1 MPLSRLFL
9 GSLYY
14 HIFLEDSIQL
24 SLTQTIDNMPC
35 TTDFQKR
42 TISCDY
48 DLLPRTIISL
58 LRFHSP
64 FHSSKVMF
72 IHCTLLTL
80 IAVFQVVPI
89 PLPVKYYG
97 YIFIHISSLML
108 TMSISIKYP
117 SVIIFRMRIAVQCFS
132 DITIHN
138 LLTPYL
144 SLINIKEWQ
153 FLFSRSKLFERR
165 ILIMCIAKQ

>member
-1 MPLSRLFL
+1 MGKNMSLYYNLNGGCWETCVVGFVCVPLSCLFL

-24 SLTQTIDNMPC
+24 SLTQTIDSMPC

-42 TISCDY
+42 TISCYY

-72 IHCTLLTL
+72 IHCTLFTL
-80 IAVFQVVPI
+80 MAVFQVVSI
-89 PLPVKYYG
+89 PLPLKY
-97 YIFIHISSLML
+97 
-108 TMSISIKYP
+108 
-117 SVIIFRMRIAVQCFS
+117 
-132 DITIHN
+132 
-138 LLTPYL
+138 
-144 SLINIKEWQ
+144 
-153 FLFSRSKLFERR
+153 
-165 ILIMCIAKQ
+165 

>member
-14 HIFLEDSIQL
+14 NIFLEDSIQL
-24 SLTQTIDNMPC
+24 SLTQTFDNMPC

-42 TISCDY
+42 TISCLY
-48 DLLPRTIISL
+48 EYLLRKIISF

-80 IAVFQVVPI
+80 IAVFQAVST
-89 PLPVKYYG
+89 PLPV
-97 YIFIHISSLML
+97 
-108 TMSISIKYP
+108 
-117 SVIIFRMRIAVQCFS
+117 
-132 DITIHN
+132 
-138 LLTPYL
+138 
-144 SLINIKEWQ
+144 
-153 FLFSRSKLFERR
+153 
-165 ILIMCIAKQ
+165 

>member
-24 SLTQTIDNMPC
+24 SLTQTFDNMLVA
-35 TTDFQKR
+35 TDFQKS

-64 FHSSKVMF
+64 FPSSKVMF
-72 IHCTLLTL
+72 IHCILFTLM
-80 IAVFQVVPI
+80 AVFQAVST
-89 PLPVKYYG
+89 PLPV
-97 YIFIHISSLML
+97 
-108 TMSISIKYP
+108 
-117 SVIIFRMRIAVQCFS
+117 
-132 DITIHN
+132 
-138 LLTPYL
+138 
-144 SLINIKEWQ
+144 
-153 FLFSRSKLFERR
+153 
-165 ILIMCIAKQ
+165 

>member
-1 MPLSRLFL
+1 MPFSCLII

-14 HIFLEDSIQL
+14 HTWLEDSIQL
-24 SLTQTIDNMPC
+24 SLTQTFDNMPC

-42 TISCDY
+42 TISCLY
-48 DLLPRTIISL
+48 EYLLRKIISF

-72 IHCTLLTL
+72 IHCTLFPM
-80 IAVFQVVPI
+80 IAVFQAVPI

-117 SVIIFRMRIAVQCFS
+117 SVIIFRMRMAVQCFS

-138 LLTPYL
+138 SLISYL

-165 ILIMCIAKQ
+165 IRIMCIAKQ

>member
-24 SLTQTIDNMPC
+24 SLTQTIDNMLVA
-35 TTDFQKR
+35 TDFQKR

-64 FHSSKVMF
+64 FHSSKVMI
-72 IHCTLLTL
+72 IHCTFITM
-80 IAVFQVVPI
+80 IAVFQAVST
-89 PLPVKYYG
+89 PLPV
-97 YIFIHISSLML
+97 
-108 TMSISIKYP
+108 
-117 SVIIFRMRIAVQCFS
+117 
-132 DITIHN
+132 
-138 LLTPYL
+138 
-144 SLINIKEWQ
+144 
-153 FLFSRSKLFERR
+153 
-165 ILIMCIAKQ
+165 